1 MEALSLSGL
10 IFSVWCGSA
19 WPHWW
24 IRLEGP
30 NRLCLSNGNGRFK
43 KAASLAQQHLR
54 CTWTSSSFLF
64 GGNYL
69 QLSSWNKASSSMRPL
84 VHRGFLKSLG
94 LFHQWFSQA
103 VQLHLF
109 GFPTSALAMQ
119 TPKRTWSLC
128 SLGRIQGHTYN
139 SGQYSPWGTLWY
151 FYWFLSCCQQPVGLS
166 LGKLQIKV

>member
-10 IFSVWCGSA
+10 IFSVWCGST
-19 WPHWW
+19 WPHWS

-30 NRLCLSNGNGRFK
+30 NRLCLSNGSDRFK
-43 KAASLAQQHLR
+43 KAVSLAQQHLR
-54 CTWTSSSFLF
+54 FTWTSSSFLF

-69 QLSSWNKASSSMRPL
+69 LLSSWDKASSSMRPL
-84 VHRGFLKSLG
+84 VHRGFLKCLG

-103 VQLHLF
+103 VQFHLL

-119 TPKRTWSLC
+119 TQKWTWSLC
-128 SLGRIQGHTYN
+128 SLGRIQGHI
-139 SGQYSPWGTLWY
+139 TLASTPLDEPCDI
-151 FYWFLSCCQQPVGLS
+151 FTDFLSCCQQPVGLS